1 MQLTKLQ
8 QTALILLVII
18 FVYLFFSFSLYRWII
33 DDAGI
38 TFAYSQSLA
47 HGFGIVAQAGSP
59 PVEGYSN
66 FLWMIFQVPFIFLNI
81 FDPVVTPKIIAGVLF
96 IGLLVLLLSLF
107 DKKPFGQR
115 IVIFTGLWIAMNP
128 SLLIWFNSGLENS
141 LYGLL
146 FVSLIVTVY
155 KKRDVVTPT
164 SMILFG
170 LIVSLLALT
179 RPDGVIYAIIPPI
192 FLVTHSFLLK
202 KPTGILPV
210 LRKLTWYVISIAIF
224 YGGYVLFRMVYFHD
238 VLPNTYHVKG
248 GPSFDA
254 VISLI
259 SLDEYVI
266 SKAIVFLTYMF
277 GRVEILIAAIF
288 IMSVFFVYML
298 FRKRYFPIVI
308 VELLFFG
315 LSFVTFLL
323 MPDDWMPQFRFAT
336 PAIIS
341 GYLLFFTTLYY
352 SREILAYYN
361 KRAKKIVTVFAIL
374 ISIAAM
380 KSFSETLS
388 VFAKSPTAPFS
399 YVSRIYGHKFNA
411 YADSLG
417 VTNGSIVTPDVGGV
431 LYYSNLRVIDL
442 AGLTDKRI
450 AQSFNSNP
458 ADVMNYIFD
467 EVKPTFIHTHGWF
480 AYVLRFDEDE
490 RFTSNYVLVDVFE
503 DRYIAENFSLTV
515 YTGEFVRKD
524 VVKDIPNYQQLWK
537 DLQYYD
543 TAY

>member
-1 MQLTKLQ
+1 
-8 QTALILLVII
+8 
-18 FVYLFFSFSLYRWII
+18 
-33 DDAGI
+33 
-38 TFAYSQSLA
+38 
-47 HGFGIVAQAGSP
+47 
-59 PVEGYSN
+59 
-66 FLWMIFQVPFIFLNI
+66 
-81 FDPVVTPKIIAGVLF
+81 
-96 IGLLVLLLSLF
+96 
-107 DKKPFGQR
+107 
-115 IVIFTGLWIAMNP
+115 
-128 SLLIWFNSGLENS
+128 
-141 LYGLL
+141 
-146 FVSLIVTVY
+146 
-155 KKRDVVTPT
+155 
-164 SMILFG
+164 
-170 LIVSLLALT
+170 
-179 RPDGVIYAIIPPI
+179 
-192 FLVTHSFLLK
+192 
-202 KPTGILPV
+202 
-210 LRKLTWYVISIAIF
+210 
-224 YGGYVLFRMVYFHD
+224 
-238 VLPNTYHVKG
+238 
-248 GPSFDA
+248 
-254 VISLI
+254 
-259 SLDEYVI
+259 
-266 SKAIVFLTYMF
+266 
-277 GRVEILIAAIF
+277 
-288 IMSVFFVYML
+288 ML